1 METFGWTDHFC
12 SLPVV
17 PADAGP
23 PLPMLHVAFCPGRPG
38 CGCRVGQS
46 QLFCWKCP
54 VLSLQSLTLFLRAV
68 SHIPVFLCRVLRST
82 GAWRWEAGKSAV
94 QGWDAML
101 DLGLCHSF
109 PGLCAVLLG
118 AGVRTALLYLCLCRG
133 CKSVLPLALS

>member
-17 PADAGP
+17 PADTGP
-23 PLPMLHVAFCPGRPG
+23 RLPMLHVAFCPGRPG

-54 VLSLQSLTLFLRAV
+54 VLSLQSLMLFLRAV

-101 DLGLCHSF
+101 DLGSATASQACVQF
-109 PGLCAVLLG
+109 CWVL
-118 AGVRTALLYLCLCRG
+118 GVRTALLYLCSCHG